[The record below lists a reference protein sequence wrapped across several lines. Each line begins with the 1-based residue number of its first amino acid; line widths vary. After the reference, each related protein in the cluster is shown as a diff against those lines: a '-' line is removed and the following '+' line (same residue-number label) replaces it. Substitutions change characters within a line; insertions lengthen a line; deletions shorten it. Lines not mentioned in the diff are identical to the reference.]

1 MAEGLSLAAN
11 IIAVFDLSLKVI
23 KYARDV
29 KDAPAEQ
36 SRLLQDVKN
45 IKSSLLSL
53 QKHLKSAKPNDPW
66 MREVQELNDP
76 GGPVAICKA
85 TLDQLLNKLNPPD
98 GPRKR
103 KTLSKFGSSL
113 AWPFRAGEVAAAM
126 ATIERQQR
134 LFKIAMEHDANAL
147 RRAIK
152 VDVED
157 NKQLLRA
164 MTTDM
169 KETKTEVHDILERSR
184 SDTERKVL
192 EWLSTMQPQK
202 DHYDIS
208 SRRTSGTGEWVKNTA
223 QFQDWLSDDT
233 GSNVVWCSGI
243 PGSGKT
249 FVASLIID
257 HLRKISAQDQAKVA
271 YVYCDYKSYEKEKDP
286 QRNFTNIVGA
296 ILGRFMSRVE
306 RLPAALIN
314 LFHQSSMVGDM
325 VRLTQLE
332 AILLDFCNA
341 HTTYI
346 VIDALDESGHS
357 SNRRP
362 LLNFLGKLEATKAKL
377 FYTTRPDQ
385 KDIERHLNTRPH
397 IRIEASELD
406 IINFLNEQIKLR
418 EEEEDLE
425 ELLTQDLKQDILSTL
440 LERAHG
446 M

>member
-1 MAEGLSLAAN
+1 MADGLSLAAN

-36 SRLLQDVKN
+36 SRLLHDVKN

-53 QKHLKSAKPNDPW
+53 QKHLKAAKKDDPW

-85 TLDQLLNKLNPPD
+85 TLDQLLNKLKPSE
-98 GPRKR
+98 GPRNR
-103 KTLSKFGSSL
+103 KILSKLGSSL
-113 AWPFRAGEVAAAM
+113 AWPFRAGEVAAAL

-152 VDVED
+152 ADVED
-157 NKQLLRA
+157 NKQLLRVL
-164 MTTDM
+164 TTDM

-184 SDTERKVL
+184 NETERKVL

-202 DHYDIS
+202 DHHDIS
-208 SRRTSGTGEWVKNTA
+208 SRRTPETGEWVKNTA
-223 QFQDWLSDDT
+223 QFRNWVRDVT
-233 GSNVVWCSGI
+233 GSNVIWCSGI

-257 HLRKISAQDQAKVA
+257 HLRKISAKHHSEVA

-296 ILGRFMSRVE
+296 ILGRFMSCVE
-306 RLPAALIN
+306 RLPVALIN
-314 LFHQSSMVGDM
+314 LYHQSNMVGDM
-325 VRLTQLE
+325 VRLSQFE
-332 AILLDFCNA
+332 AILLDFCNT
-341 HTTYI
+341 HVTYI

-357 SNRRP
+357 NNRRA
-362 LLNFLGKLEATKAKL
+362 LLNFLKKLEATKAKL

-385 KDIERHLNTRPH
+385 KDIEKHLSTRPH

-406 IINFLNEQIKLR
+406 ITNFLNEQIQLR
-418 EEEEDLE
+418 TEEEDLE
-425 ELLTQDLKQDILSTL
+425 DLLTQDLKQDIISRL